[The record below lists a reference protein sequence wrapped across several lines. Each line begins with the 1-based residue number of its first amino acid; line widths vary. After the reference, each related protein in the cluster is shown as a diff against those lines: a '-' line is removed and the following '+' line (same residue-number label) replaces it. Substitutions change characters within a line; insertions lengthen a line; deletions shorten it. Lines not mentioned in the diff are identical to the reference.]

1 MCDQGVYHIARV
13 IQLPSSDSFDVFLG
27 LGGFHM
33 EKVLMACTGK
43 YLTGTGIDKV
53 LINTEIYG
61 PISIETVLN
70 GGHYADANQAYS
82 LIAEILHVL
91 QLYTFF
97 TQNDKMQYD

>member
-1 MCDQGVYHIARV
+1 
-13 IQLPSSDSFDVFLG
+13 
-27 LGGFHM
+27 M

-61 PISIETVLN
+61 PISIGTVLN